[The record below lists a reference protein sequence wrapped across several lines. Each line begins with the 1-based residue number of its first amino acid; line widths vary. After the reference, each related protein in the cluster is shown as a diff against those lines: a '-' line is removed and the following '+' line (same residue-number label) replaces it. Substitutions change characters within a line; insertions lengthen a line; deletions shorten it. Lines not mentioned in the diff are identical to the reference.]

1 MATSNLAE
9 FRHLRTGSLNI
20 PPQQTGRA
28 NPMMVG
34 APAAPIPA
42 GHRFGE
48 GSRSPPN
55 TGHVPCKF
63 FRQGACQAGNTCPF
77 SHDLSTAAENV
88 CKYFAKGNC
97 KFGPKCANIHVLPD
111 GRRINYG
118 KNGVTI
124 GGPHGV
130 ALGAR
135 VNPNTY
141 HQPAS
146 SALTDSFRADSG
158 EIYPNMGQFAHQE
171 ERFNHQPNMEGGV
184 PTIDT
189 TYSSNPA
196 SAYGS
201 PRNEETNRFGLG
213 LSPAQGLSVLDA
225 PLPPSFDSNGYSNA
239 ARFPYPWSSSVPAKM
254 GLDSPSPSLR
264 ATKIMGASDALKK
277 LHSSAF
283 GNEHLSPSG
292 LGAYDGN
299 GFGSSPPT
307 GSLNI
312 GSALGEDEYFGKRA
326 MHSSSSRFA
335 SKARMMSNSVPRVD
349 RDWDADFLYEEECVP
364 GIIAEDVLT
373 SGEKVRRGSTANSVR
388 MIDNQTLDIV
398 AESCPPKMIT
408 KYGSPVPPSSPGRWA
423 ALWGGQPS
431 KKDEEGGNSFL
442 DATRSVKHTSAFGH
456 VGSPLRNSSL
466 ASAMSNLDGGAPIS
480 ALTQQLRETQI
491 SDNGSAESSPH
502 LRPNVSRNGAGVIG
516 ESRDKERGL
525 ERHTSSNSIGSSVSG
540 RFKSP
545 MEEEDSSFVFSMEDE
560 DDSQVRA
567 KKRTSGGN
575 QAPAAASPLSSA
587 WSNSYATVVANNR
600 GPATTNGNSV
610 RGNGAVEAVGGR

>member
-20 PPQQTGRA
+20 PPQQAGRA
-28 NPMMVG
+28 NPMM
-34 APAAPIPA
+34 AAAPIPA
-42 GHRFGE
+42 GHRFD

-77 SHDLSTAAENV
+77 SHDLSNAAENV

-124 GGPHGV
+124 GAPPGV

-135 VNPNTY
+135 VNPTTY

-158 EIYPNMGQFAHQE
+158 APYPNMGPFSHQE
-171 ERFNHQPNMEGGV
+171 EQFSHQLGLEGGV

-201 PRNEETNRFGLG
+201 PRNEDINRFGLG

-225 PLPPSFDSNGYSNA
+225 PLPASFDSNGISNA
-239 ARFPYPWSSSVPAKM
+239 ARYPFGPWPASVPSKF
-254 GLDSPSPSLR
+254 GLESPSPSLR
-264 ATKIMGASDALKK
+264 ATKIMGTSDALKL
-277 LHSSAF
+277 LHNSAF
-283 GNEHLSPSG
+283 GNNEHLSPSG
-292 LGAYDGN
+292 LGSTDAN
-299 GFGSSPPT
+299 GFGNSPPT
-307 GSLNI
+307 TGSVNI
-312 GSALGEDEYFGKRA
+312 GTGLGDDEYFGKRA
-326 MHSSSSRFA
+326 MHSSSSRFTRT
-335 SKARMMSNSVPRVD
+335 KIMSTSMPRVD
-349 RDWDADFLYEEECVP
+349 RDWDAEFLFEEECVP
-364 GIIAEDVLT
+364 GIIADDVLT

-388 MIDNQTLDIV
+388 MIDNQTLDV
-398 AESCPPKMIT
+398 MAESCPPTMVT
-408 KYGSPVPPSSPGRWA
+408 KFGTPVPPSSPGRWA
-423 ALWGGQPS
+423 ALWGGHA
-431 KKDEEGGNSFL
+431 KKEEEGGSFL

-466 ASAMSNLDGGAPIS
+466 ASAMNNLDGGSAVS

-502 LRPNVSRNGAGVIG
+502 LRPNVPRNGAGVIG
-516 ESRDKERGL
+516 QSRDKERGL
-525 ERHTSSNSIGSSVSG
+525 ERHISSTSIGSSVSG

-545 MEEEDSSFVFSMEDE
+545 MEEEDSAFVFSMEEE
-560 DDSQVRA
+560 DDAQARA
-567 KKRTSGGN
+567 RKRASGGN

-600 GPATTNGNSV
+600 GPGATNGTAG